1 MTKQFK
7 IGEYAIGGIIKVDVK
22 DDKVTIDALDYMTKK
37 PVPFVKCQFHKQE
50 QWEMYLYLSD
60 ITTSYYADKI
70 LNHIYN
76 KK

>member
-22 DDKVTIDALDYMTKK
+22 DNKVTIDALDYVTKK
-37 PVPFVKCQFHKQE
+37 PVPFVKCQFHKEE
-50 QWEMYLYLSD
+50 QWEMYKYLSD
-60 ITTSYYADKI
+60 ITTHYYADKI

>member
-1 MTKQFK
+1 MIKQFK

-22 DDKVTIDALDYMTKK
+22 NDKVMIDALDYTTKK
-37 PVPFVKCQFHKQE
+37 SVLFSIGQFTKE
-50 QWEMYLYLSD
+50 DRWEMYYYLSD
-60 ITTSYYADKI
+60 LTTSYYADKI